1 MKDQKYFKLPMK
13 ISRFGAQTK
22 TYDIQNKR
30 FKIRNNK
37 KFQDKSGDI
46 LQAFVFQYMY
56 ERIDT

>member
-1 MKDQKYFKLPMK
+1 MK

-37 KFQDKSGDI
+37 KFQDKSGDV
-46 LQAFVFQYMY
+46 LQAFVFKYMY
-56 ERIDT
+56 EGIDT